1 MSSPPRSSSPD
12 SVASDFFGAEFEKER
27 TLQEEKFAKE
37 SKRQDDDIITKAH
50 QKHMDKIRADADIA
64 SQVVMK
70 ELEFARSQRRGD
82 EAVERLKYMK
92 GRLLEMLEENKKA
105 EEERAAEEENN
116 ITSLLQKLSSSWQ
129 TPGGAIDCAAMQ
141 QLQELTNA
149 NPPSNQVAQQQL
161 VQRNELRTA
170 KPWCPRDY
178 EMATIHYQ

>member
-1 MSSPPRSSSPD
+1 MS
-12 SVASDFFGAEFEKER
+12 
-27 TLQEEKFAKE
+27 
-37 SKRQDDDIITKAH
+37 
-50 QKHMDKIRADADIA
+50 KIRDDADAA

-70 ELEFARSQRRGD
+70 ELEFVGSERQNS
-82 EAVERLKYMK
+82 EAVTRLNHNMK
-92 GRLLEMLEENKKA
+92 GRLQEMLEENKKA